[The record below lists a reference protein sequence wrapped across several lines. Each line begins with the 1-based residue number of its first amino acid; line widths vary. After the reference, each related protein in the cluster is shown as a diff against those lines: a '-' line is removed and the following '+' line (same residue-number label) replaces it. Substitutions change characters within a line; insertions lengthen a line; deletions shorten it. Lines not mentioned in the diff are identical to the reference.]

1 MSDRL
6 RPARIGLSVAA
17 HGRRRERRHNRY
29 VLATRN
35 PLVTGRGEDGGGA
48 DASGRDDVPVPTGVT
63 GDDRW
68 ELVETDE
75 TSFGDA
81 RLATV
86 RSRRALYGD
95 RRLRERVRAATG
107 HDRLWRSV
115 FVARL
120 TTEPPLTPGVA
131 GLVVRSVAF
140 PRARSRFRDDL
151 ADRGVRAVEEV
162 ERRRIDVG
170 RQRARAARLSAV
182 VPVDD
187 ATVSAG
193 ARTDDDGV
201 AVDAWIALWHRE
213 REMVAA
219 GGFYPVAALSGA
231 PDAFEPPGAYRERL
245 FEFVRAVSEE

>member
-1 MSDRL
+1 M
-6 RPARIGLSVAA
+6 
-17 HGRRRERRHNRY
+17 
-29 VLATRN
+29 
-35 PLVTGRGEDGGGA
+35 TGRGEDGGGA
-48 DASGRDDVPVPTGVT
+48 DAGGRDGVPVPAGVV

-151 ADRGVRAVEEV
+151 ADRGFRAVEEV
-162 ERRRIDVG
+162 ERRRVDVG
-170 RQRARAARLSAV
+170 AGQRARAARLSAV

-187 ATVSAG
+187 ATASAG
-193 ARTDDDGV
+193 AGTDDGV
-201 AVDAWIALWHRE
+201 AVDAWIALWHRD

-219 GGFYPVAALSGA
+219 GGFYPVATLSGA
-231 PDAFEPPGAYRERL
+231 PDAFASPGEYRERL